1 MTNPKDQLNL
11 YYEQQR
17 TLIDQIKTLRKN
29 LQEEQKL
36 TTRYRKQRERYKAE
50 RQSLLEK
57 ASPDTEGRESQK
69 EMIEGLKKRRDF
81 LRRQAQTKD
90 SSRFKILS
98 NEELEK
104 LTLVELKFR
113 LYELEFKQQTSSLAR
128 EEEDMLVEEIGR
140 IEERIALL
148 VKRNEVIVA
157 DYLGNVPETKDKIQ
171 VEISAIEKKISEE
184 EQIKKD
190 MQGKLQKIYSRIG
203 PLKEEEDKAHQLFV
217 EHLKKVD
224 EHKIDVQAK
233 QEELDSLKGKIAQ
246 IKKKIAK
253 DSQQVTIDKIE
264 EQIEQHLQKKERG
277 ENLTPEE
284 QEFLMS
290 YGYVPF

>member
-1 MTNPKDQLNL
+1 LTNPKDQLNL

-17 TLIDQIKTLRKN
+17 ALIDQIKTHRKK

-50 RQSLLEK
+50 RQTLLEK
-57 ASPDTEGRESQK
+57 ASPDTKGRESQK
-69 EMIEGLKKRRDF
+69 EMIDGLRKRRDF
-81 LRRQAQTKD
+81 LRRQAQTKGT
-90 SSRFKILS
+90 SRFKVLS

-113 LYELEFKQQTSSLAR
+113 LYELEFKQQTSSLGR
-128 EEEDMLVEEIGR
+128 EEEEILVGEINR
-140 IEERIALL
+140 IEERVDLL

-171 VEISAIEKKISEE
+171 VEISEIEQKISEE
-184 EQIKKD
+184 EQIKKE
-190 MQGKLQKIYSRIG
+190 MQEKLQKVYSRIG

-217 EHLKKVD
+217 EHLQKVE

-233 QEELDSLKGKIAQ
+233 QEELDSLKGKISQ
-246 IKKKIAK
+246 VKKKIAK

-264 EQIEQHLQKKERG
+264 EQIQQLLRKKEGG

-284 QEFLMS
+284 QEF
-290 YGYVPF
+290 FFQR